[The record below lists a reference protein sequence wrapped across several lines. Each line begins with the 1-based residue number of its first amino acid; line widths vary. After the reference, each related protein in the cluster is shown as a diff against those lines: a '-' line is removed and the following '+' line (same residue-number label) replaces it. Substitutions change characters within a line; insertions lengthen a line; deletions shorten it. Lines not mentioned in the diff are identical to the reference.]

1 MNTYLI
7 GWLMFMA
14 FYTGVYSMK
23 KASTKVKL
31 IILVLSILWPVA
43 LIYVI
48 LEKQILSII
57 AWMLKVTK

>member
-14 FYTGVYSMK
+14 FYTGVYSNK
-23 KASTKVKL
+23 KASTKLKL
-31 IILVLSILWPVA
+31 IILALSILWPIV

-48 LEKQILSII
+48 LEKQILSFITWLMKG
-57 AWMLKVTK
+57 AK